1 MCRQRRQISCT
12 LSDRRSVLYSHILL
26 LVVLIIQHIVEK
38 RGDKRPGI
46 CRRWRHMV
54 TNLLGRI
61 DFPVLVSHHLCRP
74 GQTSSVVS
82 GCTSRRKQRWF
93 VYFILR
99 VETAS
104 RLPVGSSPPGK
115 SACNLVPVCGR
126 ASVLT
131 RLTVWSG
138 SSSRPLFSLPSIRFA
153 RALRHCQRKFTAVS
167 WLVFRAP
174 PSLRWPAACSFC
186 GCNPVFYSTLFSVTI
201 YYQPL
206 PCTLFNVFS

>member
-1 MCRQRRQISCT
+1 MCRQRRQMPGLLSPLFSTICCMIST
-12 LSDRRSVLYSHILL
+12 TNNKIWEYKTDRRSESV
-26 LVVLIIQHIVEK
+26 QE
-38 RGDKRPGI
+38 I

-174 PSLRWPAACSFC
+174 PSLRWPSACSFC